1 MRRAFFYGWV
11 VVAVTSIVVL
21 VTAGIRAAPG
31 AFLLSM
37 TGEPGWSTASVSFA
51 AAAGLIVF
59 GLVGYV
65 AFRRGRKAS
74 QAPLNDPWK
83 MNITSPRAMNR

>member
-37 TGEPGWSTASVSFA
+37 TGEAGWSTASVSFA

-59 GLVGYV
+59 GLAGPISGSVSSSTKHQVTGRPS
-65 AFRRGRKAS
+65 RRSTKYLS
-74 QAPLNDPWK
+74 
-83 MNITSPRAMNR
+83 